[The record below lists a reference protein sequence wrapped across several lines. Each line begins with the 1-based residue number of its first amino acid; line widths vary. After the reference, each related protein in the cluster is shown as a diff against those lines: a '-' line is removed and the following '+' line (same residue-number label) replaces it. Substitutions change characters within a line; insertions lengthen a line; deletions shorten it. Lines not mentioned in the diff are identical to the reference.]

1 MSATAGQVRSVEMPK
16 IRALRDQLAAKFNP
30 ESADGFEW
38 QLMQRNLK
46 VVVILLAGLDEGHAL
61 KRFEEF
67 TPPERLQIKLQIRSM
82 RRELCKLTSLAIH

>member
-1 MSATAGQVRSVEMPK
+1 MPSPARALELPK
-16 IRALRDQLAAKFNP
+16 LRALRDEAAARCSP
-30 ESADGFEW
+30 QSADSAEW

-46 VVVILLAGLDEGHAL
+46 VVVILLAGMDEGHER

-67 TPPERLQIKLQIRSM
+67 APPERLQVKLQIRSM